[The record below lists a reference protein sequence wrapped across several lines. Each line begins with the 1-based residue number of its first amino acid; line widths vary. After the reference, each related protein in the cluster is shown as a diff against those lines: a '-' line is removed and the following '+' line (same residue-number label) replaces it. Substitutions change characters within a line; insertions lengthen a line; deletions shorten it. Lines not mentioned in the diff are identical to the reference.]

1 MRVIVPGLRGW
12 QSSVPIQMTRSANAS
27 LRATAVFMTMPPNR
41 SPKEVG
47 SMGDAQGTAR
57 PFPLRRLLAA
67 RDVAHRSMF
76 GYRPPNISH
85 THNLNRCTTFPAV
98 ARVAA
103 TGYDLTCL
111 AFCRCRIRSPT
122 ICICSTSSSVI
133 STPANW
139 SSIAIINSTRSRKSA
154 PRSYVKCVS
163 LVTDSMSTPSC
174 LATRMR
180 TSLMER
186 HSFKG
191 VAP

>member
-1 MRVIVPGLRGW
+1 MRVIVPGPLGW
-12 QSSVPIQMTRSANAS
+12 QSSLPIQMTRSPNAS

-57 PFPLRRLLAA
+57 PFPLWRLLAA
-67 RDVAHRSMF
+67 PVIAHRSMF
-76 GYRPPNISH
+76 GYRPPNILH
-85 THNLNRCTTFPAV
+85 THNLNRSPRFLAA

-103 TGYDLTCL
+103 TGYDLTCFE
-111 AFCRCRIRSPT
+111 FCRCRIRSPT

-163 LVTDSMSTPSC
+163 LVTDAMSTPSC

>member
-1 MRVIVPGLRGW
+1 MRVIVPGPLGW
-12 QSSVPIQMTRSANAS
+12 QSSLPIQMTRSPNAS
-27 LRATAVFMTMPPNR
+27 LRATAVFMTMPPNK

-47 SMGDAQGTAR
+47 SIGDAQGTAR
-57 PFPLRRLLAA
+57 PIPLWRLLAA
-67 RDVAHRSMF
+67 HGHRPSINV
-76 GYRPPNISH
+76 RISPPEHMHATSTVTARFI
-85 THNLNRCTTFPAV
+85 AA

-103 TGYDLTCL
+103 TGYDLTCFE
-111 AFCRCRIRSPT
+111 FCRCRIRSPT

-163 LVTDSMSTPSC
+163 LVTDAMSTPSC